1 VSYGFTSNG
10 YVVKPLDTILSE
22 AFDLLHSIDPRVST
36 TKGTWI
42 WENYKT
48 WAVKYHELDM
58 TVAQIVTSMNML
70 NAKGF
75 SLDSWGSEK
84 GIFRKNSAKATCLV
98 DFTGKA
104 VDTSIPIGTSVK
116 TNSGIGYVTTELG
129 ILPSKIAITSTGTG
143 TDTIHT
149 PYSSV
154 EGISW
159 CNTSPNQTGT
169 AYVQG
174 VDFTF
179 ANDTITWIGTQPS
192 VNQVFFI
199 GLDQTKTVT
208 TTLAV
213 MASIAGTSSN
223 VSPGQLIV
231 NNTGIPGVSSVT
243 NSYSSIGGTDVENDS
258 SYLKQLQRLTNTQY
272 GYGKIASLVSNLD
285 AVRACKV
292 FQDTGVDIASPTF
305 DWTYSSNWSS
315 TSTWR
320 LYAGGSGSG
329 DKIIGQS
336 FVPSGRFI
344 TVHDISLHARKIGM
358 PPALRLK
365 FYTWTTDYPTT
376 TSVTPVSSR
385 VFKPTDVD
393 PDHPQDWQEI
403 IVPCRYGGLDYTRNY
418 MFTIQNDGASGSAAN
433 HWEISYTT
441 GSYSAGEMYV
451 NGSLSGA
458 NDLAFKS
465 RWGGAGYEVVV
476 AVNPGYENYA
486 WQDQIEKM
494 LLDFERKSY
503 GPICIQSTV
512 QEATNVLINITA
524 TVFISTVADWNSIK
538 DKIRGDLATYLLSL
552 GPGENIFFTKVEQLI
567 MGVNGVLKMLSC
579 TIQRNADTPI
589 TTTTQADVLIGPLEV
604 AVLDTGTYG
613 PGIDLT
619 QGSWY

>member
-22 AFDLLHSIDPRVST
+22 AFDLLHSIDSRIST

-42 WENYKT
+42 WEIYKT

-58 TVAQIVTSMNML
+58 TMAQIVTSMNVV

-98 DFTGKA
+98 DFTGRA
-104 VDTSIPIGTSVK
+104 VDTAIPIGSRVK
-116 TNSGIGYVTTELG
+116 TNSGIEYATTQLG

-149 PYSSV
+149 PYSLV
-154 EGISW
+154 GGISW
-159 CNTSPNQTGT
+159 CNTSPNQIGT

-179 ANDTITWIGTQPS
+179 VSDTITWIGTQPS

-213 MASIAGTSSN
+213 MAIITGTSSN

-231 NNTGIPGVSSVT
+231 NSTGINGVLSVT

-258 SYLKQLQRLTNTQY
+258 SYLKRLQRLTNTQY
-272 GYGKIASLVSNLD
+272 GYGKIASLVSGLD

-292 FQDTGVDIASPTF
+292 FQDTGVDIATPAF
-305 DWTYSSNWSS
+305 DWTYSSNWAPHR
-315 TSTWR
+315 TWL

-336 FVPSGRFI
+336 FVPSGSFI
-344 TVHDISLHARKIGM
+344 TVHNISLHAKKVGM
-358 PPALRLK
+358 PPALRLS

-376 TSVTPVSSR
+376 ISVMPVSSR
-385 VFKPTDVD
+385 VFKATDVD

-418 MFTIQNDGASGSAAN
+418 LFTIKNDGASGSATD
-433 HWEISYTT
+433 HWEISYTS
-441 GSYSAGEMYV
+441 GSYSSGAMYV
-451 NGSLSGA
+451 DGTLSGS
-458 NDLAFKS
+458 NDLAFKT

-486 WQDQIEKM
+486 WQDQVEKM
-494 LLDFERKSY
+494 LLDFESKSY

-512 QEATNVLINITA
+512 QEATNVLINVTA
-524 TVFISTVADWNSIK
+524 TVFISTVADWNAIK
-538 DKIRGDLATYLLSL
+538 DRVRGDLATYLLSL
-552 GPGENIFFTKVEQLI
+552 RPGENVIFTKVEQI
-567 MGVNGVLKMLSC
+567 VMSVNGVLKMLSC
-579 TIQRNADTPI
+579 TIQRNSDTPI

-613 PGIDLT
+613 PGVDLA